1 MDNEQK
7 QIPKELK
14 RKKLDA
20 ATLASSKFR
29 DALESCEKLSK
40 FDCFVDYDYGDYY
53 VYDYYDEQ
61 SGTQDYKNLE
71 YYDEQ
76 SETEDYENLE
86 YYDEQSET
94 QDYEHLQY

>member
-14 RKKLDA
+14 RKKLEA

-53 VYDYYDEQ
+53 VYTYDD
-61 SGTQDYKNLE
+61 GTQVYENLE

-86 YYDEQSET
+86 DYDEQSET